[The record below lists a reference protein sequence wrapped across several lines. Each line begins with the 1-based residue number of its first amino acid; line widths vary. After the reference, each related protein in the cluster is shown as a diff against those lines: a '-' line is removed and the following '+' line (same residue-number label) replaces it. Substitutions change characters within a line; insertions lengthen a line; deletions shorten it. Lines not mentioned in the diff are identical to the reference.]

1 MARILVVDDEAAI
14 CDVIAVILRA
24 AGHDVASFDT
34 GRAALAAA
42 DATAFDLVLTDVLM
56 PDMDGLEILRA
67 FVRRNPRPKLIAM
80 TGGSN
85 LLGRDFL
92 AIAPALGADGVI
104 AKPFRAKELT
114 ATVATTLAAA
124 CAGTTE
130 RPAAF

>member
-1 MARILVVDDEAAI
+1 VV
-14 CDVIAVILRA
+14 AVILRA
-24 AGHDVASFDT
+24 AGHDVVSFGT

-56 PDMDGLEILRA
+56 PDMDGIEILRA
-67 FVRRNPRPKLIAM
+67 FARRSPRPKLIVM
-80 TGGSN
+80 TGSSN
-85 LLGRDFL
+85 MLGMDFL

-104 AKPFRAKELT
+104 AKPFRAKALA

-124 CAGTTE
+124 CGGTVE